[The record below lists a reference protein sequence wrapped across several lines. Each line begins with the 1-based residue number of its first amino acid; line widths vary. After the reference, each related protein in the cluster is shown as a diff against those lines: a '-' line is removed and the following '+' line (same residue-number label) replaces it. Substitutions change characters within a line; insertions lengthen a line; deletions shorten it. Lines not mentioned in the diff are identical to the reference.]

1 MAGSDEDGEIVRAIL
16 EEAAEMPVGRVQN
29 PAAVTRRVRRR
40 RRVRAVEIGGAAIAV
55 VAVALSVAVAIGRTG
70 GSGDGTKAVQLGGPV
85 TSDGAATPGPT
96 ANSGSVGTPVPP
108 ASGNAS
114 GLTGIACGQ
123 PFTVKYVAHGPANVR
138 IEASGVHRG
147 GGAAAMPDVDV
158 LVSADQAV
166 RISGSPAQLGIQA
179 VIVRDAVTVDRIGG
193 ADRPEDATSTPG
205 QDSGGG
211 GGMAHSWP
219 VAPGAPHAERISRS
233 RWTACPG
240 VDWAAINA
248 APEQYQLVVLM
259 PAPMVFGPAGP
270 LADHSDTVIGAAVTL
285 GAVPAS

>member
-16 EEAAEMPVGRVQN
+16 EEAANMPVDRVPN
-29 PAAVTRRVRRR
+29 PAAMTRRVRRQ
-40 RRVRAVEIGGAAIAV
+40 RRVRAVEIGGAPIAV
-55 VAVALSVAVAIGRTG
+55 VVVALSVAVAIGRTG
-70 GSGDGTKAVQLGGPV
+70 GSGDGTTAVPLGGPV
-85 TSDGAATPGPT
+85 TSNGAATPGPT
-96 ANSGSVGTPVPP
+96 AKPGSASTPVPP

-123 PFTVKYVAHGPANVR
+123 PFTVKYVPQGPANVR
-138 IEASGVHRG
+138 IEAAGVHRG

-179 VIVRDAVTVDRIGG
+179 VIVRDGVTVDRIGG

-205 QDSGGG
+205 QDSGG
-211 GGMAHSWP
+211 AAIARSWP

-270 LADHSDTVIGAAVTL
+270 LAGPSDTVIGAAVPL
-285 GAVPAS
+285 AAVPAS